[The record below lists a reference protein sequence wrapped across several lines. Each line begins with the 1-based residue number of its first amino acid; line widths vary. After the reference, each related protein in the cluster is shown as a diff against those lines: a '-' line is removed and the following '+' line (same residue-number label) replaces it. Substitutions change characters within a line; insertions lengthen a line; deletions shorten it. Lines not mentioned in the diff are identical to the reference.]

1 MLKKVNEGFPFVLSC
16 NILSFFAP
24 ELLDEI
30 IIVPFGLV
38 LIVEGLPYLAF
49 PDKMK
54 KWLQQIQ
61 QVPDNQLRII
71 GFLAMCFGLLLT
83 YIFK

>member
-1 MLKKVNEGFPFVLSC
+1 MK
-16 NILSFFAP
+16 
-24 ELLDEI
+24 LL
-30 IIVPFGLV
+30 FCLLGLV

-54 KWLQQIQ
+54 TWLRQIQ
-61 QVPDNQLRII
+61 RVPDNQLRVI

-83 YIFK
+83 YIFR

>member
-1 MLKKVNEGFPFVLSC
+1 MK
-16 NILSFFAP
+16 
-24 ELLDEI
+24 LL
-30 IIVPFGLV
+30 FCLLGLV
-38 LIVEGLPYLAF
+38 LIVEGFPYLAF

-54 KWLQQIQ
+54 KWLRQIQ

-71 GFLAMCFGLLLT
+71 GFLAMCFGLLVT

>member
-1 MLKKVNEGFPFVLSC
+1 MK
-16 NILSFFAP
+16 
-24 ELLDEI
+24 LLLCLL
-30 IIVPFGLV
+30 GLV

-49 PDKMK
+49 PDTMK

>member
-1 MLKKVNEGFPFVLSC
+1 MK
-16 NILSFFAP
+16 
-24 ELLDEI
+24 LLLCL
-30 IIVPFGLV
+30 FGLV

-61 QVPDNQLRII
+61 QVPDNQLRMDNWFS
-71 GFLAMCFGLLLT
+71 GHVFRTSLDLYL
-83 YIFK
+83 